1 MDKGA
6 ASLLEQPTEH
16 PVLGPGQSFAAK
28 QRSIGK
34 IWFLKSGRNGKTD
47 F

>member
-1 MDKGA
+1 MEKGA
-6 ASLLEQPTEH
+6 ALFLEQPTEH

-28 QRSIGK
+28 QRSFGK
-34 IWFLKSGRNGKTD
+34 IWFLKSGRNDKTD